1 MLSPEFDAKIGQIKE
16 KYKGVK
22 YFKLVSLLWVCQSI
36 LVARNVCLKKIAED
50 NAHVSSTDSSCEQRY
65 GKLRRFFQ
73 TGLTAELL
81 EGIFMVIISLLPD
94 VEQADLV
101 IDRTN
106 WQLGSRKYN
115 FLTLGMLY
123 QGCFIP
129 LVWQE
134 LGYKGNSKW
143 EQQIDLIDK
152 LIGYWRLSNRP
163 LPKFCI
169 KADREFIKGNW
180 IVALQ
185 KREINYVIRI
195 KENLRY
201 PMWKNGSMS
210 YKQVNLATY
219 RRYMKRYKVD
229 KLELVVAGEVI
240 ANLVVIPNGTK
251 QANVKD
257 KDRFVYLLTNLDD
270 LDLAAQQY
278 RLRWKIEC
286 WFAGHCGRVYS
297 FPPFYNPASQPLSMG
312 RLNEI
317 LSLAQARAREMK
329 LAFEGALTPR
339 EAYEVLQLARHARLI
354 DVRTKAEL
362 DWVGRVPGAI
372 EIEWQDWPAKNLN
385 PYFMQTLK
393 HSVVSESL
401 LLFLCRSGQR
411 SAHAAK
417 AATEAGYPDC
427 YNILEGFEGN
437 KDANGQRNRTG
448 GWRHAGLPWN
458 QS

>member
-50 NAHVSSTDSSCEQRY
+50 NAHVSSTDLSREQRY
-65 GKLRRFFQ
+65 GKLRRFFL

-169 KADREFIKGNW
+169 KADREFIKGKW

-286 WFAGHCGRVYS
+286 CFKHLKSNGFCLENMNLKQEHQVQLLFGCVVLVYALAIKAGVIITAQKPVKILKYQNYQSPAYS
-297 FPPFYNPASQPLSMG
+297 TFTIGIVGIKTLANN
-312 RLNEI
+312 LN
-317 LSLAQARAREMK
+317 Q
-329 LAFEGALTPR
+329 
-339 EAYEVLQLARHARLI
+339 LI
-354 DVRTKAEL
+354 DTICFFFDHNNL
-362 DWVGRVPGAI
+362 
-372 EIEWQDWPAKNLN
+372 KN
-385 PYFMQTLK
+385 
-393 HSVVSESL
+393 
-401 LLFLCRSGQR
+401 
-411 SAHAAK
+411 
-417 AATEAGYPDC
+417 
-427 YNILEGFEGN
+427 
-437 KDANGQRNRTG
+437 
-448 GWRHAGLPWN
+448 N
-458 QS
+458 QQMYKKLINSF

>member
-16 KYKGVK
+16 KYKGVNH
-22 YFKLVSLLWVCQSI
+22 FKLVSLLWVCQSI
-36 LVARNVCLKKIAED
+36 LVARNVCLQKIAED
-50 NAHVSSTDSSCEQRY
+50 NAHVSSTDLSREQRY
-65 GKLRRFFQ
+65 GKLRRFFL

-123 QGCFIP
+123 EGCFIP

-134 LGYKGNSKW
+134 LGYKGNSNW

-152 LIGYWRLSNRP
+152 LIGYWRLTNRP

-169 KADREFIKGNW
+169 KADREFIKGKW

-201 PMWKNGSMS
+201 PMWKNGSIS
-210 YKQVNLATY
+210 HKQVNLATY

-229 KLELVVAGEVI
+229 KLELVVADEVI

-286 WFAGHCGRVYS
+286 CFKHLKSNGFCLENMNLKQEHQVQLLFGCVVLVYALAIKAGVIITAQKPVKILKYQNYQSPAYS
-297 FPPFYNPASQPLSMG
+297 TFTIG
-312 RLNEI
+312 I
-317 LSLAQARAREMK
+317 VGIKTLANNLHQ
-329 LAFEGALTPR
+329 
-339 EAYEVLQLARHARLI
+339 LI
-354 DVRTKAEL
+354 DTICFFFDHNNL
-362 DWVGRVPGAI
+362 
-372 EIEWQDWPAKNLN
+372 KN
-385 PYFMQTLK
+385 
-393 HSVVSESL
+393 
-401 LLFLCRSGQR
+401 
-411 SAHAAK
+411 
-417 AATEAGYPDC
+417 
-427 YNILEGFEGN
+427 
-437 KDANGQRNRTG
+437 
-448 GWRHAGLPWN
+448 N
-458 QS
+458 QQMYKKLINSF

>member
-36 LVARNVCLKKIAED
+36 LVARNVCLQKIAED

-123 QGCFIP
+123 EGCFIP

-134 LGYKGNSKW
+134 LGYKGNSNW

-286 WFAGHCGRVYS
+286 CFKHLKSNGFCLENMNLKQEHQVQLLFGCVVLVYALAIKAGVIITAQKPVKILKYQNYQS
-297 FPPFYNPASQPLSMG
+297 PAFSTFIVGIVGIKTLANN
-312 RLNEI
+312 LN
-317 LSLAQARAREMK
+317 Q
-329 LAFEGALTPR
+329 
-339 EAYEVLQLARHARLI
+339 LI
-354 DVRTKAEL
+354 DTICFFFDHNNL
-362 DWVGRVPGAI
+362 
-372 EIEWQDWPAKNLN
+372 KN
-385 PYFMQTLK
+385 
-393 HSVVSESL
+393 
-401 LLFLCRSGQR
+401 
-411 SAHAAK
+411 
-417 AATEAGYPDC
+417 
-427 YNILEGFEGN
+427 
-437 KDANGQRNRTG
+437 
-448 GWRHAGLPWN
+448 N
-458 QS
+458 QQMYKKLINSF

>member
-22 YFKLVSLLWVCQSI
+22 HFKLVSLLWVCQSI
-36 LVARNVCLKKIAED
+36 LVARNVCLQKIAED
-50 NAHVSSTDSSCEQRY
+50 NAHVSSTDLSREQRY
-65 GKLRRFFQ
+65 GKLRRFFL

-123 QGCFIP
+123 EGCFIP

-134 LGYKGNSKW
+134 LGYKGNSNW

-286 WFAGHCGRVYS
+286 CFKHLKSNGFCLENMNLKQEHQVQLLFGCVVLVYALAIKAGVIITAQKPVKILKYQNYQSPAYS
-297 FPPFYNPASQPLSMG
+297 TFTIGIVGIKTLANN
-312 RLNEI
+312 LN
-317 LSLAQARAREMK
+317 Q
-329 LAFEGALTPR
+329 
-339 EAYEVLQLARHARLI
+339 LI
-354 DVRTKAEL
+354 DTICFFFDHNNL
-362 DWVGRVPGAI
+362 
-372 EIEWQDWPAKNLN
+372 KN
-385 PYFMQTLK
+385 
-393 HSVVSESL
+393 
-401 LLFLCRSGQR
+401 
-411 SAHAAK
+411 
-417 AATEAGYPDC
+417 
-427 YNILEGFEGN
+427 
-437 KDANGQRNRTG
+437 
-448 GWRHAGLPWN
+448 N
-458 QS
+458 QQMYKKLINSF